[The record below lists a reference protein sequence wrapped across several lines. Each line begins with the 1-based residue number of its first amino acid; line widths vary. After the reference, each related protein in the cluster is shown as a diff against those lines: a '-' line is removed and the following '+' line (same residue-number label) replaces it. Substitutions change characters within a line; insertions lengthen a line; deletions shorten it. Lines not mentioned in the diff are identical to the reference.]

1 GTQLQTPPTT
11 QLTTTTTKATPSP
24 TTAAPTTAAPTPAP
38 TTASPVPPP
47 SSPST
52 GALKFESK
60 VDGIYLN
67 GAPFYIKG
75 AGYFG
80 METNSYAPHG
90 LWGGPSS
97 TSEQKVSTLLKT
109 NNFNAVR
116 LPLAV
121 DSVLNNPPAV
131 ASQISSEVDL
141 ANAFSGKTLRFL
153 DVLDHVI
160 QIRCW
165 LSSWSCR
172 HLVVVGADIGV
183 AVVGAVVAFV
193 VVGEVGGLVVAIE
206 DGMNWP
212 YAPTGVP
219 CALAS

>member
-1 GTQLQTPPTT
+1 M
-11 QLTTTTTKATPSP
+11 
-24 TTAAPTTAAPTPAP
+24 
-38 TTASPVPPP
+38 ASPVPPP
-47 SSPST
+47 SSPPT

-75 AGYFG
+75 ASYFG

-97 TSEQKVSTLLKT
+97 TSVQKVSTLLKT

-131 ASQISSEVDL
+131 ASQIASEVDL
-141 ANAFSGKTLRFL
+141 VNAFSVSFL
-153 DVLDHVI
+153 
-160 QIRCW
+160 
-165 LSSWSCR
+165 
-172 HLVVVGADIGV
+172 
-183 AVVGAVVAFV
+183 
-193 VVGEVGGLVVAIE
+193 
-206 DGMNWP
+206 P
-212 YAPTGVP
+212 
-219 CALAS
+219 